1 MIFHS
6 YVNVE
11 TRGYDGMM
19 EPTVVKKG
27 WTTMKDTGFTHSQCW
42 FKMVWLDLNLS
53 NMKKTR
59 WAERFTI
66 QTADFTG
73 QASQIKRV
81 GDGGIGGRN
90 PWEKI
95 WRCTAFADLFAQDL
109 KRRSSSNIIFLSRL
123 NSQHSFAAFPLIFPR
138 TLVTS
143 WRAWSVGMGCADGCE
158 TPTVYTFS
166 SRLVQLRL
174 NDCQFKSEVVDF
186 IWQS

>member
-81 GDGGIGGRN
+81 GDGGIGGKKSLGENLTLYCLCWFVCARF
-90 PWEKI
+90 EKKI
-95 WRCTAFADLFAQDL
+95 IKQHHFSFQVEFPAFFC
-109 KRRSSSNIIFLSRL
+109 
-123 NSQHSFAAFPLIFPR
+123 
-138 TLVTS
+138 
-143 WRAWSVGMGCADGCE
+143 G
-158 TPTVYTFS
+158 FS
-166 SRLVQLRL
+166 SDLSQDFGYLVACLKCWNGMRWWLRNSNGL
-174 NDCQFKSEVVDF
+174 HL
-186 IWQS
+186 